1 MFEKATRQKYRF
13 KTDVGLV
20 TVEDLWDLPLT
31 GLDKLAKALRKELQ
45 EAQEESFL
53 ETKPRSS
60 VIETK
65 FEIVKYIIQVK
76 LKEKEDAVN
85 VKAKKE
91 RKEKILEILAEK
103 QNEALSQKT
112 PEELLKELE
121 ELGV

>member
-1 MFEKATRQKYRF
+1 MFEQATRQKYRF

-20 TVEDLWDLPLT
+20 TVEDLWDLSLP
-31 GLDKLAKALRKELQ
+31 GLDKMAKALRKELQ
-45 EAQEESFL
+45 EVQEESFL
-53 ETKPRSS
+53 DTKPRSKS
-60 VIETK
+60 VETK
-65 FEIVKYIIQVK
+65 FELVKYVIQVK
-76 LKEKEDAVN
+76 LKEKEDALN

-103 QNEALSQKT
+103 QNEALAQKT